1 MELSGVP
8 YRISHE
14 EHPYSYALNI
24 FDDIVDGAEDDDIND
39 DNDTVK
45 TKQRK
50 QILQV
55 KMYKKEQ
62 VFSSFQYPAK
72 AKNTKL
78 ILLMFSSLV
87 DKNRVFRHQVRHK
100 EARTT

>member
-1 MELSGVP
+1 MICSSSSINHTTTKPADNSKRYRSSKMELSGVP

-62 VFSSFQYPAK
+62 VSRAFSTQQRQR
-72 AKNTKL
+72 
-78 ILLMFSSLV
+78 IL
-87 DKNRVFRHQVRHK
+87 N
-100 EARTT
+100 